1 MSTRTEYVCLFLV
14 SQSRWDQHKKRTRW
28 GFGDFSSCL
37 FLTSLALQPLT
48 SSELDLTLWVHWDG
62 RDNQVAQ
69 RPHNK
74 LPACWSCLNLSLRS
88 QYRVLSLLSCL
99 ETYSLFPIFLASML
113 TNSRNFVFL
122 PPSSSAANLHLLFAK
137 DAHPLRDLP
146 QHVTCYIWM
155 SCGMGLEFWSTQF

>member
-1 MSTRTEYVCLFLV
+1 MSPRTKYVCLFLV

-88 QYRVLSLLSCL
+88 QYRVFPCFLAWKPIP
-99 ETYSLFPIFLASML
+99 YSLFFLQACSQTPETLCFSHPHPQLLTSTFSLPRML
-113 TNSRNFVFL
+113 IHSGICLN
-122 PPSSSAANLHLLFAK
+122 
-137 DAHPLRDLP
+137 
-146 QHVTCYIWM
+146 M
-155 SCGMGLEFWSTQF
+155 